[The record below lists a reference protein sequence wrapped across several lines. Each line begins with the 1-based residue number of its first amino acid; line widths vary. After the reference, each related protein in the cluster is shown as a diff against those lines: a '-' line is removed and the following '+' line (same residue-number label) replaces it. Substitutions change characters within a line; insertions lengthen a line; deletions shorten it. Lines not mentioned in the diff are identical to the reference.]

1 MCICCCPNRKS
12 LLIYAIVVTG
22 VTFIF
27 GIITVALF
35 GSSSDVHEFLV
46 EWIDLIEEFKDN
58 PIPPY
63 RYKGLYSIF
72 NSYDPEDFSMDSQD
86 DKSMFAISGLSYQ
99 LLQNKEYGVIKSLKG
114 IDDSFGVILFI
125 ISILLLGVEIYYL
138 IFVLGI
144 KESQVLTEKMYNIM
158 DKFKLV
164 TYIVSIASI
173 FLSLLYGI
181 LLIVAIAQYSKLINN
196 IDSCSSGIIC
206 GILYSFFSFWVYIT
220 LYVIFGK
227 ERQLF
232 ISVGSSSKPG
242 TGAVYDLYG
251 NQYVRTVI
259 SSQVVALNPQIL
271 QKPPLNYPYPN
282 NVNVNIQQQQF
293 GQIPSTQRNL
303 SSAIPNAQPNMTP
316 NMQYNMQP
324 NVQPNMQSNVQ
335 PNVQPNMQYNI
346 QNNTNIK

>member
-35 GSSSDVHEFLV
+35 GSNSDVHEYLV
-46 EWIDLIEEFKDN
+46 IMIDYQEETKGISSIGINYPRN
-58 PIPPY
+58 PI
-63 RYKGLYSIF
+63 
-72 NSYDPEDFSMDSQD
+72 SYDPEDFSMDSQD

-232 ISVGSSSKPG
+232 ISVGSATKPG

-303 SSAIPNAQPNMTP
+303 SSAIPNSRNQ
-316 NMQYNMQP
+316 
-324 NVQPNMQSNVQ
+324 
-335 PNVQPNMQYNI
+335 I
-346 QNNTNIK
+346 